1 MYITGTYRIVSYECC
16 RKGKMKLKLKTL
28 KFGEITFYIDK
39 EDLDLLD
46 NHKIYACKPNKKKI
60 YLIRDDK
67 KWLHKLIM
75 PNCPK
80 NYVIDHINR
89 NTLDNRKCN
98 LRYAT
103 KSLNKE
109 NTNTLKLKEKDIS
122 DILTSNLKQ
131 NDLAEKYKVSQ
142 VLISHIKTGKL
153 YKSYCP
159 EIIR

>member
-1 MYITGTYRIVSYECC
+1 
-16 RKGKMKLKLKTL
+16 MKLKLKTI

-39 EDLDLLD
+39 EDLILLE
-46 NHKIYACKPNKKKI
+46 NHKIFACKPNKKQI

-75 PNCPK
+75 PNCPEG
-80 NYVIDHINR
+80 YVIDHINR
-89 NTLDNRKCN
+89 NTLDNRKSN

-109 NTNTLKLKEKDIS
+109 NTNTLKLKEKDIF
-122 DILTSNLKQ
+122 DILTSNLNQ
-131 NDLAEKYKVSQ
+131 YELAIKYKVSQ
-142 VLISHIKTGKL
+142 VLISYIRTGKL